1 MHCAHWQTYRRFFKM
16 QDISMVQF
24 KFKKMFD
31 VFDENDSDEQ
41 DFSARPMGHL
51 RLFMGKFPIVTTSAG
66 SETPSFPVHL
76 RALD

>member
-1 MHCAHWQTYRRFFKM
+1 
-16 QDISMVQF
+16 
-24 KFKKMFD
+24 
-31 VFDENDSDEQ
+31 
-41 DFSARPMGHL
+41 MGHL